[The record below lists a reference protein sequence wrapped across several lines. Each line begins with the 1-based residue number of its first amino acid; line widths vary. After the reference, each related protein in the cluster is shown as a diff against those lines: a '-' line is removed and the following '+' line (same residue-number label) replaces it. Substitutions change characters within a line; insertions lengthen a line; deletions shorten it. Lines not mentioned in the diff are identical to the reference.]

1 MPTTTTRQLSRAQW
15 LVDWAN
21 APRDL
26 GAQIDW
32 ASVDPARLDASGK
45 KYVPDG
51 AIMAQLASGKYVPRD
66 DVDISPAPGSVL
78 GTETAVGLLVG
89 QANEGDRTDALTG
102 YGLLRGGVVYEN
114 ILPDK
119 GHANF
124 ATWLG
129 EMAANGSQFIYL
141 THTNTAAA

>member
-32 ASVDPARLDASGK
+32 ASVDPARVDASGK

-51 AIMAQLASGKYVPRD
+51 TIMARIVSNGKLIPRR
-66 DVDISPAPGSVL
+66 DVAARGNAL
-78 GTETAVGLLVG
+78 GTEVAAGILIG
-89 QANEGDRTDALTG
+89 QANEGDQSDALTG
-102 YGLLRGGVVYEN
+102 YGLVLGGLVYN
-114 ILPDK
+114 NLLFDF
-119 GHANF
+119 GHAN
-124 ATWLG
+124 L
-129 EMAANGSQFIYL
+129 AAWKTELETNALTFVYL
-141 THTNTAAA
+141 THANTAAA

>member
-32 ASVDPARLDASGK
+32 ASVDPARVDAQGK

-51 AIMAQLASGKYVPRD
+51 TIMARIVSNGKLIPRR
-66 DVDISPAPGSVL
+66 DVAARGNAL
-78 GTETAVGLLVG
+78 GTEVAAGILIG
-89 QANEGDRTDALTG
+89 QANEGDTSDALTG
-102 YGLLRGGVVYEN
+102 YGLILGGVVYN
-114 ILPDK
+114 NLLFDF
-119 GHANF
+119 GHANL
-124 ATWLG
+124 ATWKTEL
-129 EMAANGSQFIYL
+129 ETNALAFVYL

>member
-32 ASVDPARLDASGK
+32 ASVDPARVDASGK

-51 AIMAQLASGKYVPRD
+51 TIMARIVSNGKLIPRR
-66 DVDISPAPGSVL
+66 DVAARGNAL
-78 GTETAVGLLVG
+78 GTEVAAGILLG
-89 QANEGDRTDALTG
+89 QANEGDHSDALTG
-102 YGLLRGGVVYEN
+102 YGLVLGGLVYN
-114 ILPDK
+114 NLLFDF
-119 GHANF
+119 GHANL
-124 ATWLG
+124 ATWKTEL
-129 EMAANGSQFIYL
+129 ETNALTFVYL
-141 THTNTAAA
+141 THANTAAA

>member
-32 ASVDPARLDASGK
+32 ASVDPARVDASGK

-51 AIMAQLASGKYVPRD
+51 TIMARIVSNGKLIPRR
-66 DVDISPAPGSVL
+66 DVAARGNAL
-78 GTETAVGLLVG
+78 GTEVAAGILIG
-89 QANEGDRTDALTG
+89 QANEGDQSDALTG
-102 YGLLRGGVVYEN
+102 YGLVLGGVIYSN
-114 ILPDK
+114 LLFDF
-119 GHANF
+119 GHANL
-124 ATWLG
+124 ATWKTEL
-129 EMAANGSQFIYL
+129 ETNALTFVYL

>member
-32 ASVDPARLDASGK
+32 ASVDPARVDAQGK

-51 AIMAQLASGKYVPRD
+51 TIMARIASNGKLIPRR
-66 DVDISPAPGSVL
+66 DVAARGNAL
-78 GTETAVGLLVG
+78 GTEVAVGILLG
-89 QANEGDRTDALTG
+89 EAGESDRNDALTG
-102 YGLLRGGVVYEN
+102 YGLILGGVVYN
-114 ILPDK
+114 NLLPDF
-119 GHANF
+119 GQANL
-124 ATWLG
+124 ATWKTEL
-129 EMAANGSQFIYL
+129 ETNGLTFVYL